1 MHSNAKRRIPSVLV
15 SVASILLTLILLEL
29 ALRTV
34 HFIHHRGEKSVV
46 FYGPEPQSRLFHRVS
61 SIPGLD
67 YEMAPNRQLDLV
79 GVPVATNQ
87 YGMRDSEPSSQTTES
102 PCRIAAIGDSY
113 TFGFGVRAEQAYPKV
128 LEKQLRNSSVA
139 RGCQFEVLNFGVIGY
154 SSYDEDLMLKY
165 RVVNFDPRVVII
177 GYVLNDPEIDPVQP
191 IHAYFAKP
199 AWWQS
204 FRLLSLSS
212 AWITQIR
219 NDRDRKRL
227 GGGDYYI
234 YLHAPGQRKWQS
246 VIDAFGDIHDVT
258 SRKNIKVLL
267 VIFPELPESFKGKPW
282 TDYPYTKIHQQ
293 VSDLAI
299 KNGFRVVDLLDSF
312 SRYPSRD
319 VVLTG
324 NDDHPSVLGHE
335 IAATA
340 IEKELVTESSYFF
353 DVKPEQL
360 AHVAR

>member
-1 MHSNAKRRIPSVLV
+1 
-15 SVASILLTLILLEL
+15 
-29 ALRTV
+29 
-34 HFIHHRGEKSVV
+34 
-46 FYGPEPQSRLFHRVS
+46 
-61 SIPGLD
+61 
-67 YEMAPNRQLDLV
+67 LDLV

-87 YGMRDSEPSSQTTES
+87 YGMRDSEPSSQITES
-102 PCRIAAIGDSY
+102 PCRLAAVGDSY

-128 LEKQLRNSSVA
+128 LEKRLRNSSVA

-165 RVVNFDPRVVII
+165 RVVNFEPRVVII
-177 GYVLNDPEIDPVQP
+177 GYVLNDPEIDPIQP

-204 FRLLSLSS
+204 FRLLSLSW
-212 AWITQIR
+212 AWVTQIK
-219 NDRDRKRL
+219 NDHDRKRL
-227 GGGDYYI
+227 GGGDYYT

-267 VIFPELPESFKGKPW
+267 VIFPELPESFKGKLW

-293 VSDLAI
+293 VADLGI

-312 SRYPSRD
+312 SKYPSRD
-319 VVLTG
+319 VVLPG

-360 AHVAR
+360 AHVAH